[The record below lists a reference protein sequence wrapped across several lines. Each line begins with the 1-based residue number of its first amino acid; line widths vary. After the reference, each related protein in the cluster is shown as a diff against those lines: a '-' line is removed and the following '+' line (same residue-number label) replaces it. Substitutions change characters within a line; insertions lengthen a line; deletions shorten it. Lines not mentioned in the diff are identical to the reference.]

1 MQFRYQSV
9 RLAGI
14 GHVLPE
20 DQLTSDAIEARLADH
35 YRTLRI
41 PPGRLAQM
49 TGIESRRVWPNG
61 TPPSKGGTHA
71 AFEALER
78 SGLSRDEIGCLVYT
92 SVCRDHLEPATSTI
106 IHDQLQLAKGSTCFD
121 ISNACLGF
129 MNGVTTIANMIELG
143 QIRSGI
149 VVASENSGPVLHTT
163 VDALADD
170 PNPTRKKFKRA
181 FPSLTLGSGSVAAV
195 LCHADLKPDA
205 PRILGGAVGSATEYN
220 DACRST
226 PDHSFAQECHPL
238 METDALTVMDR
249 GCELAGKVWQ
259 ATKNT
264 LGWSDE
270 TPERVFCHQ
279 IGLSH
284 RDLLFETLGLPVSKD
299 FSTVRDLGNMG
310 SVGLPLT
317 LSMGVEA
324 GVLERGMRVA
334 LLGIGSGLNSLMLGL
349 EW

>member
-1 MQFRYQSV
+1 MRFRNV
-9 RLAGI
+9 FIEGMA
-14 GHVLPE
+14 HVHPPTV
-20 DQLTSDAIEARLADH
+20 LTSDAIEERLGDML
-35 YRTLRI
+35 RTLRI
-41 PPGRLAQM
+41 PRGRIEQV
-49 TGIESRRVWPNG
+49 TGIRERRMWPNG
-61 TPPSKGGTHA
+61 TPPSKGAIEAGELALARAGVA
-71 AFEALER
+71 A
-78 SGLSRDEIGCLVYT
+78 RDVGALVYT